1 MLTDFFT
8 KTLQGS
14 LFRTFRDVIM
24 DYEHIS
30 NLDEVEGALIPEE
43 RVRINEELAKKEEA
57 NIINGGAAKLLKL
70 QPWTEPT
77 KGLGTNHVALGR
89 ALGRQTSRLQSTTTN
104 VYVYV

>member
-30 NLDEVEGALIPEE
+30 NLDEVEGDLIPEE

-57 NIINGGAAKLLKL
+57 NIINGDAAKLLKL
-70 QPWTEPT
+70 QAWIEQ
-77 KGLGTNHVALGR
+77 LGTVGYVWSLLKHKELLDMLRTFRNL
-89 ALGRQTSRLQSTTTN
+89 TN
-104 VYVYV
+104 L